1 MNACT
6 EGCIISNC
14 DKSIISSGTL
24 IPLMLWFGRISNDKI
39 SAHIK
44 NRYGDSFA
52 AYLLSHEA
60 IQSNNQLQIYM
71 T

>member
-1 MNACT
+1 
-6 EGCIISNC
+6 
-14 DKSIISSGTL
+14 
-24 IPLMLWFGRISNDKI
+24 MLWFGRISNDKI